1 MFLTRDDVARLPE
14 VGLGDREV
22 LEATA
27 VVAFRLAFSTINDAL
42 GAAPDKQLAVAAPD
56 PIRAAVSYGRAPSSA
71 ESLS

>member
-1 MFLTRDDVARLPE
+1 MFLTRDDVARLCE
-14 VGLGDREV
+14 VRLGDREV

-27 VVAFRLAFSTINDAL
+27 VVAFPLAFSTINDTL
-42 GAAPDKQLAVAAPD
+42 GAAPDKQLADAAPD